1 MSERAE
7 TGPMVAVR
15 EFVGGFN
22 ADDAVRMQAA
32 CTGETSIIDDFSPHE
47 WSGSGATT
55 RWYLDMSGMASG
67 YGMSAWSVTLDEPRE
82 VTVSGGQAYVV
93 VPVGVRWLQEGKT
106 VERPGFLTASLREE
120 AIGWRISAFA
130 WTWT

>member
-1 MSERAE
+1 MTGSTE

-15 EFVGGFN
+15 EFVEGFN

-32 CTGETSIIDDFSPHE
+32 GTDETSIIDDVPPHE

-67 YGMSAWSVTLDEPRE
+67 YGMSAWSVTPDEPRE
-82 VTVSGGQAYVV
+82 VTVSGSRAYVV
-93 VPVGVRWLQEGKT
+93 VPVGVRWLQEGKPVDRT
-106 VERPGFLTASLREE
+106 GFLTAALREE
-120 AIGWRISAFA
+120 GGLWRISAFA